1 MKLQRK
7 PQREKEK
14 SPIINGT
21 VEERG
26 SQAKIRASGS
36 HQHKPHTS
44 NSSLITQIA
53 PITQN
58 PRVTPTLQKQTG
70 GRPVNSQSPP
80 IFRAPS
86 GNGEVSHNSSCKDS
100 PGNPEYSELS
110 ESSEYSECS
119 ESPEHP
125 QTIRQSSFLKY
136 QEPPTFLPAPDSHA
150 TPSVRRGSAPMAH
163 PEPCNRYRAKKS
175 SS

>member
-1 MKLQRK
+1 M
-7 PQREKEK
+7 
-14 SPIINGT
+14 IVNGT

-44 NSSLITQIA
+44 NSFLITQIV

-58 PRVTPTLQKQTG
+58 PGVTPTPCRSRQADIPSTAKA
-70 GRPVNSQSPP
+70 RQSSGLHPATEKPAPP
-80 IFRAPS
+80 AAAKIPLGNTRFSGTS
-86 GNGEVSHNSSCKDS
+86 GNPGLS
-100 PGNPEYSELS
+100 GNPGT
-110 ESSEYSECS
+110 SSK
-119 ESPEHP
+119 P

-150 TPSVRRGSAPMAH
+150 TPSAHRGSAPTAH
-163 PEPCNRYRAKKS
+163 P
-175 SS
+175 